1 MIKINLLD
9 SVTERQSGAAVAVE
23 RKISSPASR
32 LAIMAATVG
41 ALLILTIVGDIFMT
55 QRAKAQA
62 ETELAE
68 QKQIASELEAVTKEM
83 KDLDQKI
90 KNIDARIETIKKLRA
105 SQAGP
110 SAVLEAMRERI
121 AMVPGLYLEGVEQK
135 GEQLTI
141 TGNSPDEQAVTQFGR
156 SLEFSAGLFSNLNIE
171 TQRKDAVNQPATA
184 PVPPGGQEP
193 PKAQIVGFTIRCAY
207 TPSKASA
214 SKNLAAPTT
223 ASSSSSAPAAAT
235 APPQNQTAKNSQP
248 TSDGGAVAKN

>member
-9 SVTERQSGAAVAVE
+9 SVTERNGSTIVAVE
-23 RKISSPASR
+23 RKISSPAAR

-41 ALLILTIVGDIFMT
+41 ALLVLTIVGDIFIT

-62 ETELAE
+62 ETDLQE
-68 QKQIASELEAVTKEM
+68 QKTIASQLESVTKEM
-83 KDLDQKI
+83 KELDAKI
-90 KNIDARIETIKKLRA
+90 KNIDSRIDTIKKLRA

-171 TQRKDAVNQPATA
+171 TQRKDAVNQPQTA

-193 PKAQIVGFTIRCAY
+193 PKQQIVGFTIRCAY
-207 TPSKASA
+207 TPTKAGA
-214 SKNLAAPTT
+214 SKNLAIPTT
-223 ASSSSSAPAAAT
+223 ASAT
-235 APPQNQTAKNSQP
+235 APSAGQNQTATNNAPPSTAAASAPP
-248 TSDGGAVAKN
+248 TQVAKN